1 MKQARIN
8 CPKCGAHITVR
19 DAADIAPENQRKIF
33 AAADAMFKSLDEH
46 FKKIFDRKLWGII

>member
-46 FKKIFDRKLWGII
+46 FKKIFDRKLWR